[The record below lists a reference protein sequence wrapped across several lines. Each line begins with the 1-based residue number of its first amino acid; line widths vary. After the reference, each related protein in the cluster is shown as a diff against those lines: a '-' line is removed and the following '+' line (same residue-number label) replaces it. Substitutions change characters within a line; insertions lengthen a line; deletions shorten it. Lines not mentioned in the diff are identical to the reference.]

1 MSSTDKLIKSF
12 LLKLHTEE
20 VSETFEL
27 LSIIVEQLENK
38 DDPELFEVQLFNA
51 ASELIEKINLIH
63 GLIKDH
69 GTGKL
74 TGNKLQGL
82 YDKHS
87 TDVGSQ
93 VLFD

>member
-1 MSSTDKLIKSF
+1 MSSTDKLLRSF
-12 LLKLHTEE
+12 LLKLHSEE

-27 LSIIVEQLENK
+27 LSVIVEQLENK
-38 DDPELFEVQLFNA
+38 DDPEEFDLHLFNA
-51 ASELIEKINLIH
+51 ASDLIEKINLIH
-63 GLIKDH
+63 GLLKEH
-69 GTGKL
+69 GTGAL

-87 TDVGSQ
+87 STGSQ